1 MGKFRATVETFFM
14 ETQIFRFSPE
24 TAVSLTKPAVAS
36 QEPTPDAAD
45 YLLEILTV
53 EPDEDCHG
61 EPLDPVGT

>member
-1 MGKFRATVETFFM
+1 M

-36 QEPTPDAAD
+36 QETTPDAAD